1 MNQIKFHPWLRQIKN
16 NKIELLQGALIKT
29 KIAKKKE
36 QRIASL
42 VKERE
47 FYKKAKLQ
55 FRNYARKPVY

>member
-29 KIAKKKE
+29 KIAKKKL
-36 QRIASL
+36 RIASL

-55 FRNYARKPVY
+55 F